1 MDYTNLI
8 EVAKK
13 AAGNSY
19 SPYSHFAVGAA
30 VLLDDGKTIMG
41 TNVENSAFGSTI
53 CAERSAMVGA
63 ISAGYKRSEIKAL
76 AIYHDGDEIIRPCG
90 TCIQVMVELLG
101 KDGVVIMASNKDHDV
116 RSVIELI
123 PYAFSKEFLDV

>member
-1 MDYTNLI
+1 MDYKNLI

-13 AAGNSY
+13 AAANSY
-19 SPYSHFAVGAA
+19 SPYSNFAVGAA
-30 VLLDDGKTIMG
+30 VLLGDGKTIMG

-63 ISAGYKRSEIKAL
+63 ISAGYDPSDIKAL

-90 TCIQVMVELLG
+90 SCIQVMVELLG
-101 KDGVVIMASNKDHDV
+101 KEGIVIMASNSGYDV
-116 RSVIELI
+116 REVIELI